1 MTSALAPGTRADQ
14 AASSPRVSPQ
24 LAVVLALFFAG
35 GIVGLLAP
43 LLLSLTIYPL
53 LLIGIVVATWARERR
68 ATAVGFALVSLTWL
82 TLVSW
87 ILQAVSAITGREI
100 LLVLDPLALTGY
112 LAAFAAGAVILYLG
126 RRPSP
131 VPGD

>member
-1 MTSALAPGTRADQ
+1 MTSAVAPGTRADR
-14 AASSPRVSPQ
+14 AASSARVSREQ
-24 LAVVLALFFAG
+24 AVLLALFFAG

-53 LLIGIVVATWARERR
+53 FLVGIVVATWARERR

-87 ILQAVSAITGREI
+87 ILQAVSAIAGREV

-112 LAAFAAGAVILYLG
+112 LAGFAGGAVILYLG
-126 RRPSP
+126 RRRTAA
-131 VPGD
+131 PGD